1 MTTPLFFGSA
11 IICSFIFS
19 VTIPLGFVGN
29 VAVFLVFRRSW
40 RLRTWE
46 NAFHLNIATINL
58 FMCTL
63 QAPTI
68 LFLMWNDNVA
78 SPAYHGLCTFSQA
91 GLLGFVGILVSHAQ
105 ISVLR
110 CMKVYNPCH
119 VPNKC
124 IIVSTLI
131 IPWIAGF
138 LVTVQTFV
146 TDSGILFAEKCRY
159 KHFVKETCVF
169 YTMIIVLLMS
179 CIVLVTSYSLIFAK
193 LRTQRK
199 VITSRDVFTI
209 TQNCNR
215 STRVIYPTFPN
226 HVNNACPMQTT
237 MFGNTAIRHMVGSS
251 VALLIMFLVTAMP
264 PLIAL
269 IVFQRMFLSHS
280 VTSVIYSFTYFAY
293 ILSPLVYTFRNRE
306 FKQTLRSLVKRS
318 NKVNF
323 SLA

>member
-1 MTTPLFFGSA
+1 MTIPLFFGSA
-11 IICSFIFS
+11 IICSCIFS
-19 VTIPLGFVGN
+19 ITIPLGFVGN

-68 LFLMWNDNVA
+68 LFLMWNDNTT
-78 SPAYHGLCTFSQA
+78 SPVYRGLCTFSQA
-91 GLLGFVGILVSHAQ
+91 GLLGFVEILVSHAQ
-105 ISVLR
+105 ISILR
-110 CMKVYNPCH
+110 CHKVFHPCH

-124 IIVSTLI
+124 IIISTLI
-131 IPWIAGF
+131 IPWIAGL
-138 LVTVQTFV
+138 LVTIQTFV
-146 TDSGILFAEKCRY
+146 TDSGIMFAEKCRH
-159 KHFVKETCVF
+159 KNFVKETCVF
-169 YTMIIVLLMS
+169 HTVIIVLLMS
-179 CIVLVTSYSLIFAK
+179 CAVLITSYTLIFVK
-193 LRTQRK
+193 LRTERK
-199 VITSRDVFTI
+199 VIASKDVFTI

-215 STRVIYPTFPN
+215 STFPN
-226 HVNNACPMQTT
+226 HVVNTACPMQTT
-237 MFGNTAIRHMVGSS
+237 MFGNAAIRHMVGSS
-251 VALLIMFLVTAMP
+251 VALLVMFLITAMP

-269 IVFQRMFLSHS
+269 IAFQRMFLSHS

-306 FKQTLRSLVKRS
+306 FKRTLRSLLKRS